1 MYTIERKQSRL
12 LCQQQNLQAFTEPGK
27 FVIYGGLNVI

>member
-1 MYTIERKQSRL
+1 MYTIEGKQSRL

-27 FVIYGGLNVI
+27 FIIYGGLNVM